1 MLFTSWRFLHSIN
14 TESLHRRAGKPR
26 LSRHSEWEILQ
37 NGSRALFYISPA
49 PPPVSL
55 VSSPPFTPPFISRRR
70 DTLVLSDDAETVHVR
85 AYRRFAVADDGGGG
99 GGIVVVVVVVADV
112 DVDTTRSARS
122 VARPC
127 NYRSGNPRFRSSSV
141 LLRRRRRHHLHHHHY
156 RHHYHL
162 PPVTAAA
169 AAVATT
175 VTTTSA
181 ISRETIFVY
190 TRFYM
195 YIVIQRCRF
204 VFNRAY

>member
-37 NGSRALFYISPA
+37 NGSRALFYISPCSSQ
-49 PPPVSL
+49 SL
-55 VSSPPFTPPFISRRR
+55 SSRFPLYPAFYLPAERNARAFGRCGNGARASISTFRRR
-70 DTLVLSDDAETVHVR
+70 R
-85 AYRRFAVADDGGGG
+85 WRWRWRRHRRRRRRRRRRRHDEK
-99 GGIVVVVVVVADV
+99 
-112 DVDTTRSARS
+112 RPS

-141 LLRRRRRHHLHHHHY
+141 LLRRRRRHHHHHHHHHY
-156 RHHYHL
+156 HHHYHL

-169 AAVATT
+169 AAVAAT

-190 TRFYM
+190 TRVYYYLAVSFS
-195 YIVIQRCRF
+195 V
-204 VFNRAY
+204 